1 MGNYPRP
8 HWFLVRPDNTITPL
22 IAVDELPSNIRIV
35 GIPAAMSLIDTKSM
49 ESVGVRERST
59 GTYDVQGIPAAISA
73 HNRSNLDGQSQTSG
87 KSGSDLALQRSAST
101 SEVRTEEESV
111 NGMKGALDKLPQSE
125 PLQPPDVKPAQAEG
139 QKTSMTAFRHLQNE
153 EAANVEKWRQDV
165 ETPDDTQAKIDA
177 VIAAN
182 ETTPEE
188 PNSNS
193 KDENP
198 RAARARAGLVPGCL
212 FKHEM
217 PDDATLRAI
226 GIRALPSWYIAAHPE
241 KARKRGW
248 GSGSRTGGPSFR
260 SSTWKTSTTPFSVP
274 SSRSFPMPLPAQLP
288 SFQPPSS
295 FGLSA
300 KAGPS
305 LLRPQLPYPHTF
317 TQAPITSKAD
327 QHYAFPRVQELSDHQ
342 YQQWQDG
349 TLDRSNGLQLVQKPR
364 SPGYKTFPFPV
375 PVPLAPPAP
384 ETTHTEPKP
393 LWPPRQSKF
402 TKVSDNEDLTPNP
415 KEKDAE
421 TSGRE
426 SAIKV
431 EGAATKHSLS
441 GVSTHDKEPRLSNVQ
456 AATNLPSLRGDED
469 HTAILK
475 ASTSHPIGK
484 SNGFAPLVPSA
495 APESVPPDLSARG
508 GQTNSPSTPFDQAP
522 GQQKAPRQ
530 MFRRSAREG
539 RALGSKSLEQSNQAS
554 AVFKQEDKEVE
565 QKEAIASREHC
576 HVRADKMFGRKD
588 LKEDNKKKLSCSPEG
603 KPKAKRAVKG
613 RAPSVEPLLDFED

>member
-1 MGNYPRP
+1 
-8 HWFLVRPDNTITPL
+8 
-22 IAVDELPSNIRIV
+22 
-35 GIPAAMSLIDTKSM
+35 MSLIDTKSM

-59 GTYDVQGIPAAISA
+59 GTYDVHGVPAAISA
-73 HNRSNLDGQSQTSG
+73 HNRSNLHGQSQISG
-87 KSGSDLALQRSAST
+87 KCGSDLALQRSAST
-101 SEVRTEEESV
+101 SEVKTEEGSV
-111 NGMKGALDKLPQSE
+111 NGMKGPLDKLPQNE
-125 PLQPPDVKPAQAEG
+125 PLQPSDVKPAQAEG
-139 QKTSMTAFRHLQNE
+139 QKTSVTAFRHLQNE

-165 ETPDDTQAKIDA
+165 ETPDETQAKIDA

-182 ETTPEE
+182 EMTPDD
-188 PNSNS
+188 PNSNP

-198 RAARARAGLVPGCL
+198 RADRARAGLIPGKKVYCSHWIRSGDCDFVQQGCL

-248 GSGSRTGGPSFR
+248 GSG
-260 SSTWKTSTTPFSVP
+260 K
-274 SSRSFPMPLPAQLP
+274 
-288 SFQPPSS
+288 
-295 FGLSA
+295 
-300 KAGPS
+300 
-305 LLRPQLPYPHTF
+305 
-317 TQAPITSKAD
+317 
-327 QHYAFPRVQELSDHQ
+327 
-342 YQQWQDG
+342 
-349 TLDRSNGLQLVQKPR
+349 
-364 SPGYKTFPFPV
+364 
-375 PVPLAPPAP
+375 
-384 ETTHTEPKP
+384 
-393 LWPPRQSKF
+393 
-402 TKVSDNEDLTPNP
+402 
-415 KEKDAE
+415 KDAE

-431 EGAATKHSLS
+431 EGEATKHSLS

-456 AATNLPSLRGDED
+456 AATSLPSLRVDKD

-475 ASTSHPIGK
+475 ALTSHPVGK

-495 APESVPPDLSARG
+495 APESVPLDLSARE
-508 GQTNSPSTPFDQAP
+508 GQTNIPSTPFDQAP

-554 AVFKQEDKEVE
+554 AVFKQEDKEVA

-576 HVRADKMFGRKD
+576 HVRADKIFGRKD